1 MNMLRNIKFYL
12 SALAILVGA
21 TSCLDKYPGSSIPEK
36 EAMRTFADAEQ
47 TLTGIYASLKSNAL
61 YSGYLTLLPDIQ
73 ADLVYAVEGNTNTY
87 GSFWRW
93 DIRPTDLQLEAVY
106 AALYKVIGNCNFYLD
121 RIDEVVANEISDTNI
136 EKLEQYT
143 GEVYAVR
150 ALCYTELLKTFC
162 KAYEPDTAQSELGVV
177 LRTKYFTP
185 EAARRASLYDSYQF
199 VLDDL
204 AEAEKR
210 LDKEN
215 DAYGNVYMTSASAEA
230 LHARVAL
237 YMQDWDTAI
246 EYSST
251 LIDEKKAT
259 FQLSDAKTNYTS
271 DYTYFDYMWAYDL
284 GYEVIWRIGFT
295 DTSYGGAL
303 GTVFLNFNKDYTYFY
318 PDYVPGQAALDLYD
332 DADLRYSGY
341 FYQTETGYAHGLS
354 WPLLVKYYGN
364 RNLIANQIYHVSM
377 PKPFRL
383 AEQYLIRAEANIE
396 WAGGDLGVAKA
407 DIETIRGRA
416 HMPVLTVSD
425 RNGLRSALRYERMVE
440 LCNEGF
446 RWFDIRRWGIAEEV
460 ISGTLYAP
468 ASDGSMSN
476 AIPTIDENWHV
487 TYKGDTFDGKKI
499 NLRKFIDM
507 AFDPM
512 KDYLWPIPESER
524 IALPQ
529 ITQNP
534 GYAGFAAE

>member
-295 DTSYGGAL
+295 STSYGGAL
-303 GTVFLNFNKDYTYFY
+303 GTVFLNFNRDYTYFY
-318 PDYVPGQAALDLYD
+318 PDYVPAQWVLDAYEES
-332 DADLRYSGY
+332 DLRSTSYFADSESGI
-341 FYQTETGYAHGLS
+341 TIGYANGLD

-364 RNLIANQIYHVSM
+364 RAIFIPQRIFQVSM
-377 PKPFRL
+377 PKPLRL
-383 AEQYLIRAEANIE
+383 AEQYLIRAEAYCRK
-396 WAGGDLGVAKA
+396 ASPDPARAQKDL
-407 DIETIRGRA
+407 E
-416 HMPVLTVSD
+416 
-425 RNGLRSALRYERMVE
+425 ALRKTRFASGGTISLTGDWATDVKTFSEERVRE
-440 LCNEGF
+440 LYMEGF
-446 RWFDIRRWGIAEEV
+446 RLQDLKRWGLGFERTPQ
-460 ISGTLYAP
+460 SCTQ
-468 ASDGSMSN
+468 
-476 AIPTIDENWHV
+476 DEGNDL
-487 TYKGDTFDGKKI
+487 KIEAGDPLFV
-499 NLRKFIDM
+499 
-507 AFDPM
+507 
-512 KDYLWPIPESER
+512 WPIPQHELEAPGSEITPNES
-524 IALPQ
+524 
-529 ITQNP
+529 NK
-534 GYAGFAAE
+534 

>member
-251 LIDEKKAT
+251 LIDRKKGHLPALRCQD
-259 FQLSDAKTNYTS
+259 QLH
-271 DYTYFDYMWAYDL
+271 
-284 GYEVIWRIGFT
+284 
-295 DTSYGGAL
+295 
-303 GTVFLNFNKDYTYFY
+303 
-318 PDYVPGQAALDLYD
+318 
-332 DADLRYSGY
+332 LRL
-341 FYQTETGYAHGLS
+341 HL
-354 WPLLVKYYGN
+354 
-364 RNLIANQIYHVSM
+364 
-377 PKPFRL
+377 FRL
-383 AEQYLIRAEANIE
+383 HVGVRPGIRGHLAHRLHRHLLRRGARHGVPQLQQGLHLFLSRLCPRARPPWISTTMPTCAIRATSTRPRP
-396 WAGGDLGVAKA
+396 V
-407 DIETIRGRA
+407 
-416 HMPVLTVSD
+416 MPT
-425 RNGLRSALRYERMVE
+425 G
-440 LCNEGF
+440 
-446 RWFDIRRWGIAEEV
+446 
-460 ISGTLYAP
+460 
-468 ASDGSMSN
+468 
-476 AIPTIDENWHV
+476 
-487 TYKGDTFDGKKI
+487 
-499 NLRKFIDM
+499 
-507 AFDPM
+507 
-512 KDYLWPIPESER
+512 
-524 IALPQ
+524 
-529 ITQNP
+529 
-534 GYAGFAAE
+534 

>member
-303 GTVFLNFNKDYTYFY
+303 GTVFLNFNKDYKSIVPYVKDGDKQPIEAQFSNSFENTYTHIELSGLNPQRLMFTPVVIEQENGRKLCIAESDVESY
-318 PDYVPGQAALDLYD
+318 PGMFLIN
-332 DADLRYSGY
+332 R
-341 FYQTETGYAHGLS
+341 TGEQHSL
-354 WPLLVKYYGN
+354 PLLPP
-364 RNLIANQIYHVSM
+364 S
-377 PKPFRL
+377 PKQKTR
-383 AEQYLIRAEANIE
+383 RA
-396 WAGGDLGVAKA
+396 
-407 DIETIRGRA
+407 
-416 HMPVLTVSD
+416 
-425 RNGLRSALRYERMVE
+425 
-440 LCNEGF
+440 
-446 RWFDIRRWGIAEEV
+446 
-460 ISGTLYAP
+460 
-468 ASDGSMSN
+468 
-476 AIPTIDENWHV
+476 
-487 TYKGDTFDGKKI
+487 
-499 NLRKFIDM
+499 
-507 AFDPM
+507 
-512 KDYLWPIPESER
+512 
-524 IALPQ
+524 
-529 ITQNP
+529 
-534 GYAGFAAE
+534 

>member
-318 PDYVPGQAALDLYD
+318 PDYVQKLSCESTMSTAPKEKDHFMAY
-332 DADLRYSGY
+332 ADEEG
-341 FYQTETGYAHGLS
+341 ETIN
-354 WPLLVKYYGN
+354 LVNYVG
-364 RNLIANQIYHVSM
+364 
-377 PKPFRL
+377 
-383 AEQYLIRAEANIE
+383 
-396 WAGGDLGVAKA
+396 GGDDYTAIVNECKFDYNKVGTSMLTDGFDLEATFAQLNADWSAAREKLG
-407 DIETIRGRA
+407 
-416 HMPVLTVSD
+416 
-425 RNGLRSALRYERMVE
+425 
-440 LCNEGF
+440 
-446 RWFDIRRWGIAEEV
+446 
-460 ISGTLYAP
+460 
-468 ASDGSMSN
+468 
-476 AIPTIDENWHV
+476 
-487 TYKGDTFDGKKI
+487 
-499 NLRKFIDM
+499 
-507 AFDPM
+507 M
-512 KDYLWPIPESER
+512 K
-524 IALPQ
+524 
-529 ITQNP
+529 
-534 GYAGFAAE
+534 